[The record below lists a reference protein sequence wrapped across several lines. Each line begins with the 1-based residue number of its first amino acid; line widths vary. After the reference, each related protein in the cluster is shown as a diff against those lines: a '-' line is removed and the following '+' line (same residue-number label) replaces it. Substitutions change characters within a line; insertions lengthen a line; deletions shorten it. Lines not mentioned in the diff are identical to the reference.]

1 MITLIM
7 IKNYWGRKNIK
18 SQNSEV
24 NSKLKRIKIKQGKL
38 DIKSWNH
45 NSKGYKSLLNGND
58 KSKSVC
64 MTSNNK
70 CHIINNNWLIDL
82 IHMI

>member
-1 MITLIM
+1 M
-7 IKNYWGRKNIK
+7 WGRKNIK

-24 NSKLKRIKIKQGKL
+24 NSRLKRIKIKQGKL

-45 NSKGYKSLLNGND
+45 NSKGYKSLLNGNGNGND